1 MCPLAFFLFFPFL
14 SISHSLCVSALPV
27 ALLPFVASDRRTGL
41 HLRAELSSAPADTVD
56 LHHLFSHVAFALR
69 AARSPP
75 LRDVGTRGRAPTGGC
90 AGSARIR
97 TLVGGLMGH
106 SDTGW
111 TAHRVLECEIL
122 HRGGRMVGEGGR
134 RGGGIRIVLPRKG
147 EVSGLGRGQEV
158 SRRLELGI

>member
-1 MCPLAFFLFFPFL
+1 MPF
-14 SISHSLCVSALPV
+14 A
-27 ALLPFVASDRRTGL
+27 ASDRRASL
-41 HLRAELSSAPADTVD
+41 HLGAELASAPTDTVD

-75 LRDVGTRGRAPTGGC
+75 LRRDVGTRGRAPAGGC
-90 AGSARIR
+90 AGSARIGA
-97 TLVGGLMGH
+97 LVGGLMGH

-111 TAHRVLECEIL
+111 TAHRVLECEVL

-134 RGGGIRIVLPRKG
+134 GGGGVRIVLPRKV

-158 SRRLELGI
+158 TRLLELGI